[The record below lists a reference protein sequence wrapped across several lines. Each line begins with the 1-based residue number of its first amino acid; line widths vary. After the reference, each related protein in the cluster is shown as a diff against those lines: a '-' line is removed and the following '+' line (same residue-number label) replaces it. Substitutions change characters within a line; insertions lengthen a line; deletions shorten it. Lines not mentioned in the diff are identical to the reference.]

1 MENVSVES
9 LLSAF
14 VPTSRL
20 GQQIADDI
28 HSYQRTYRELKPS
41 VADDGQDGLAFFAAN
56 EFLEMP
62 HRPIQRREFRGC
74 ISSERGLAKQIADVS
89 KSSVARLGL
98 FIFYGSNER
107 PPSFPIDL
115 GVSAG
120 CDRRV
125 AAAAGGK
132 YVHELRDERI
142 IPIVGD
148 NAPLSDPTSTRRTL
162 ADADHT

>member
-1 MENVSVES
+1 MSSWRSRIALSNVENSED
-9 LLSAF
+9 AF
-14 VPTSRL
+14 PQN
-20 GQQIADDI
+20 G
-28 HSYQRTYRELKPS
+28 
-41 VADDGQDGLAFFAAN
+41 
-56 EFLEMP
+56 
-62 HRPIQRREFRGC
+62 
-74 ISSERGLAKQIADVS
+74 GLAKQIADVS

-142 IPIVGD
+142 IPIVED